1 MSDEPTTPRT
11 DDAATAGDA
20 EVDLESLVGSWL
32 PVPDV
37 AERLGVPLSQVRRML
52 DERELLGHRVGE
64 RRIIGVPE
72 QFLGERV
79 LPHLRG
85 TFTVLSDGG
94 MTDEETLRWLFTRDE
109 TLPGGGTPIDAL
121 EAGFKTEVRRRAME
135 LAF

>member
-1 MSDEPTTPRT
+1 VSDQPTAPGGTDPEP
-11 DDAATAGDA
+11 
-20 EVDLESLVGSWL
+20 EVGLETLVGSWL
-32 PVPDV
+32 PVPDI
-37 AERLGVPLSQVRRML
+37 AERLDVPLSQVRRML

-64 RRIIGVPE
+64 RRIIAVPE
-72 QFLGERV
+72 QFLGEQV

-109 TLPGGGTPIDAL
+109 TLPGGGTPVDAL